1 MKTIKKETLDELIR
15 IIKKYHKTGD
25 TDLLPKY
32 MVLGNELAEQA
43 FSKDNKGV
51 CFRDLVSSIYGGFGL
66 NQNAT
71 NETVYEIFNLL
82 GISVEEDEKGAKK

>member
-15 IIKKYHKTGD
+15 ITKKYYKTTD
-25 TDLLPKY
+25 TDLLPKRF
-32 MVLGNELAEQA
+32 ELAEQLSKQA
-43 FSKDNKGV
+43 FETENKWLAF
-51 CFRDLVSSIYGGFGL
+51 CDLVSSVIGGSGL

-82 GISVEEDEKGAKK
+82 GISVEEKGAKK